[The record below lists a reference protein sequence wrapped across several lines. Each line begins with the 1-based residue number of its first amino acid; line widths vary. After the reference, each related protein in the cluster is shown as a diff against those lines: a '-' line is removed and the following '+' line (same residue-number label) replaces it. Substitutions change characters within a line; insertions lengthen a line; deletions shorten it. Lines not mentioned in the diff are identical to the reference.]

1 MYWFLVALLLA
12 PVAGWAASF
21 TVTFPDELVS
31 VMREEY
37 AVQGV
42 PADDARLTMLIEGR
56 VTEWWT
62 QIAAA
67 RLDRDT
73 AALQGMLLLLPE
85 TRREL
90 VRQEVLRLQDQM
102 RALVRR
108 EAPDIPVGPPPPM
121 LPEPQPA
128 P

>member
-1 MYWFLVALLLA
+1 MFWSLAAVLLLPA
-12 PVAGWAASF
+12 LTWAASF

-42 PADDARLTMLIEGR
+42 PADDARLTLLIEGR

-62 QIAAA
+62 QLAEA

-73 AALQGMLLLLPE
+73 AALQALLLQVAPA
-85 TRREL
+85 RRAQ
-90 VRQEVLRLQDQM
+90 VRQEVLQLQDQM

-108 EAPDIPVGPPPPM
+108 EDQRARGG
-121 LPEPQPA
+121 PA
-128 P
+128 PSPASPAPQ